1 MKDRLCFSRPI
12 VCMKLKFSPTGE
24 SKDRCRWIVEISMT
38 IYNSIRRIGIMVR
51 GKLRCLG
58 SPLELK
64 RRFGSG
70 YKISLGLRKDVAV
83 DQKTIQENIV
93 QLMRKSM
100 TLKSGMMIAVL
111 QRFDY

>member
-1 MKDRLCFSRPI
+1 M
-12 VCMKLKFSPTGE
+12 
-24 SKDRCRWIVEISMT
+24 
-38 IYNSIRRIGIMVR
+38 R

-70 YKISLGLRKDVAV
+70 YKISLGLRKDVDIDEKAV
-83 DQKTIQENIV
+83 QENIV

-100 TLKSGMMIAVL
+100 TLKSGMMIAAPHRV
-111 QRFDY
+111 DIC

>member
-1 MKDRLCFSRPI
+1 
-12 VCMKLKFSPTGE
+12 
-24 SKDRCRWIVEISMT
+24 
-38 IYNSIRRIGIMVR
+38 MVR

-70 YKISLGLRKDVAV
+70 YKLSLGLKKDPNIDEKTV
-83 DQKTIQENIV
+83 QKNIV

-100 TLKSGMMIAVL
+100 TLKSGMTIAGL
-111 QRFDY
+111 GGATNCR